1 MTSIFTN
8 SPVRIL
14 VVDDDEVIRILLK
27 QFLEGEGYK
36 VTVAENGEQ
45 ALQATGAGI
54 FDLIIM
60 DIAMPGVDGSA
71 VCQTI
76 TSSFDDPPPVLML
89 TALEDESFVDR
100 SYQAGAVDYVRKPI
114 NWSVLKN
121 RIYCIVGAY
130 KARIELELLSR
141 QYEMI
146 LDAAA
151 NGICGVDENR
161 YISYLNPAG
170 RIMLGYKE
178 DDELS
183 GYSYEQIFK
192 ISIPD
197 SMDFNA
203 DCCPFFAD
211 QTLETSFYF
220 DEVRMLRRDG
230 ISFPAEFKAT
240 TMVEKN
246 RVVGGVIV
254 FQDVT
259 ERHQAAELIRYMANH
274 DSLTNLPNRNYLYE
288 RLPQAISLA
297 KRHKRL
303 LCMLFIDLDRFK
315 PVNDR
320 YGHAVGDMVLVKVA
334 RHLSELLR
342 ASDSVFRL
350 GGDEFVLLLESAT
363 SVEGAELVAD
373 KAIEKLNQPIE
384 VNGHVCHIGASV
396 GIAVY
401 PDDCDDPQ
409 TMLKHAD
416 IAMYEAKKKG
426 RNCQH
431 RFSGSESMDE

>member
-60 DIAMPGVDGSA
+60 DIDMPGVDGSA

-130 KARIELELLSR
+130 KVRIELELLSR

-192 ISIPD
+192 ISTPD

-211 QTLETSFYF
+211 QTLETSYYF